1 MNHKTTIVFQT
12 EEELRALDRIKALTF
27 CRSGKTAI
35 LRMVES
41 YDAIVRECS
50 ELRMQRPREK

>member
-12 EEELRALDRIKALTF
+12 EEELRALDKIKALTF

-35 LRMVES
+35 LRMIES

-50 ELRMQRPREK
+50 ELRARRPHGK